1 MLTSF
6 VQGILNVL
14 SGFLSLIVSVLPGS
28 PFDGI
33 YTLVID
39 NELLSFLAWIIPFPQ
54 ILSLL
59 TAWGTAVGVWYLWSV
74 IARWVKMVE

>member
-59 TAWGTAVGVWYLWSV
+59 TAWGTAVGVWYLWIV